1 MPALKKIYQWLFSS
15 LANQLLITYLLII
28 TISLV
33 AVTFWALS
41 TIKKESIADLRNS
54 LEVEAVNLALE
65 IDNDLELDSKSAR
78 ERIQKAVNRRAT
90 KLGVS
95 ITAVDRDGHVL
106 ADSSPEDA
114 SSKKDDKNARP
125 KRENIS
131 NESEINDA
139 LAGIIAVNKRSSP
152 ATNTNWLYVAYPV
165 RSAGVTSGVIRVGI
179 PLTEVEQRL
188 WKDLIVFME
197 IIVATGILTVLISLW
212 LAERFNRPVKEMS
225 NLAKEISISG
235 DLSKFLPVSRSD
247 EIGELSLSF
256 NQMIGRLRE
265 EEKLRQEFISNAS
278 HELKTPVMAIGS
290 VVEALQAGAAEDPKL
305 SKQFLASLE
314 KLVDRQRSLLADL
327 LDISKLD
334 TTAPAEWH
342 EEIDV
347 KPVIEEAID
356 QVKSQAEKKNLSL
369 SLNLN
374 GDEGSSSGKP
384 LRIHGNSIQL
394 QRAIINLLTNAINY
408 TPDGGKISLS
418 LKAEHGNR
426 LRIKIKDTGA
436 GISPEDIGRI
446 FDRFYRG
453 EKSRT
458 REAGGSGLGLAI
470 TREIVARHHGNV
482 EVESTPGQGST
493 FTIVL
498 PRLEKGTKVENNGQN
513 KNS

>member
-1 MPALKKIYQWLFSS
+1 MPALKKLYQWLFSS

-28 TISLV
+28 TIALV
-33 AVTFWALS
+33 AVTFWALFM
-41 TIKKESIADLRNS
+41 IKNESITDLRNS

-65 IDNDLELDSKSAR
+65 IDNDLELDSKTAR
-78 ERIQKAVNRRAT
+78 ERIQKAVDRRAT

-95 ITAVDRDGHVL
+95 ITVVDRDGHVL
-106 ADSSPEDA
+106 ADSSGEESTA
-114 SSKKDDKNARP
+114 KKTAENANP
-125 KRENIS
+125 HLNKRENLS

-165 RSAGVTSGVIRVGI
+165 RSAGVTSGVIRVGV

-188 WKDLIVFME
+188 SRDLIVFLE
-197 IIVATGILTVLISLW
+197 IILATGILTVLISLW

-225 NLAKEISISG
+225 NMAKEISISG
-235 DLSKFLPVSRSD
+235 DMSTFLPVRRRD

-290 VVEALQAGAAEDPKL
+290 VVEALQAGAVDDPKL
-305 SKQFLASLE
+305 RDQFLASLE
-314 KLVDRQRSLLADL
+314 RLVERQRSLLTDL

-334 TTAPAEWH
+334 ITAPAEWQ
-342 EEIDV
+342 EEVDI
-347 KPVIEEAID
+347 KQIIEEAVD
-356 QVKSQAEKKNLSL
+356 QVRAQAEKKELELKVDLSESTEASAL
-369 SLNLN
+369 
-374 GDEGSSSGKP
+374 KI
-384 LRIHGNSIQL
+384 RGNSIQL
-394 QRAIINLLTNAINY
+394 LRAIVNLLTNAINY
-408 TPDGGKISLS
+408 TPSGGKIYLS
-418 LKAEHGNR
+418 ARSDHGNR

-436 GISPEDIGRI
+436 GISPEDINRI

-482 EVESTPGQGST
+482 EVESTLGQGST
-493 FTIVL
+493 FSIVL
-498 PRLEKGTKVENNGQN
+498 PRFEKSSRNDNNG
-513 KNS
+513 SERP